1 MRPSETAA
9 VLSPQG
15 DIANQYNLR
24 QEAVRAKQCS
34 IPYQCSTAAKPL
46 VCMKKGMK
54 MPARFF
60 GQEPISEALGFPEF
74 AWNLEGDVIVRD
86 GVELRPAENYID
98 EQTVSVSLLMVFF
111 VPAVQVIALPSPL
124 CPGRCSH
131 DGKG

>member
-1 MRPSETAA
+1 
-9 VLSPQG
+9 
-15 DIANQYNLR
+15 
-24 QEAVRAKQCS
+24 
-34 IPYQCSTAAKPL
+34 
-46 VCMKKGMK
+46 MKKGMK

-131 DGKG
+131 DGKGEAHHPVKRLLGDGRETTGEESHVAARGARLVALGS